1 MGKILVTGGA
11 GYIGSQI
18 CKLLRKDKNEIIIF
32 DNLSTGKKKYTKYGK
47 FIYGD
52 LRNKKDIYK
61 TFKNNKIGFGTTNP
75 DAPLH
80 VSNVAP
86 NGAWSGSHG
95 VRIGGEI

>member
-32 DNLSTGKKKYTKYGK
+32 DNLSTGKKNIQSMES

-52 LRNKKDIYK
+52 LRSKKDIYK
-61 TFKNNKIGFGTTNP
+61 TFKKNKINQSFI
-75 DAPLH
+75 LLQ
-80 VSNVAP
+80 VV
-86 NGAWSGSHG
+86 
-95 VRIGGEI
+95 